1 MRRTAIGAAGAV
13 AGAFVVLATHGA
25 ATSHVTAT
33 EHPDGANL
41 GDGGAAQAPSGS
53 GSGTS
58 PGPLPAGTKT
68 VTGPAVDT
76 RFGPVQVKVS
86 FANGKIAD
94 IQAVETPN
102 DRGRSIAINRYATPI
117 LRQEVLQAQS
127 ANVDMVSGATT
138 TSEAYIQ
145 SLQAAIDEAGR

>member
-25 ATSHVTAT
+25 TVAHPVATGTG
-33 EHPDGANL
+33 HPDEVAPD
-41 GDGGAAQAPSGS
+41 DGGTAPAPG
-53 GSGTS
+53 GTGTGA
-58 PGPLPAGTKT
+58 PPLPTGATT

-76 RFGPVQVKVS
+76 PYGPVQVKVS

-94 IQAVETPN
+94 VQAVQTPN
-102 DRGRSIAINRYATPI
+102 DRRRSVAINGYAAPI

-127 ANVDMVSGATT
+127 ANVDLVSGATT
-138 TSEAYIQ
+138 TSEAYLQ
-145 SLQAAIDEAGR
+145 SLQAAIDRAGR